1 MTAKAMPRI
10 GGSCFVRIVGPPV
23 CSHRG
28 NLWKNV
34 PLKVFLRCENCARG
48 FFRISGEHRKNAVSR
63 GKEAAK
69 RKGEENEKDGS
80 VRAPW
85 GKELPFGLTLLY
97 LKNMLA
103 LCSLHERFAFF

>member
-10 GGSCFVRIVGPPV
+10 GGSCFVRIVGPPA

-48 FFRISGEHRKNAVSR
+48 FSGFRENTEKMPSPGGRRRQREKEKKMKKMDPSG
-63 GKEAAK
+63 
-69 RKGEENEKDGS
+69 
-80 VRAPW
+80 
-85 GKELPFGLTLLY
+85 LPGGRSFPLD
-97 LKNMLA
+97 
-103 LCSLHERFAFF
+103 